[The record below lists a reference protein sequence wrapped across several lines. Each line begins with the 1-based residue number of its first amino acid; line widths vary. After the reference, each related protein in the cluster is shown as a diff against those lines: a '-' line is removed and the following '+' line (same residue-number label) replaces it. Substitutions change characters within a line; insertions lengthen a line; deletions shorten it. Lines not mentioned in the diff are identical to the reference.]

1 MGKIKF
7 SDCRAMVINKAYFLV
22 QSSEIVHI
30 LGNYVIINGRASKE
44 FHQSGTIRGSV
55 AEQAKRLKKQEDDM
69 IEEHLENHL
78 QEGEEEHM
86 HTHVLEDGTTVMHS
100 HGEHG
105 HHHSHAQTKAV
116 LNRLSRAIGHLE
128 SIKRMVEDGRD
139 CSEVLIQLSAVKSA
153 INNTG
158 KIILQDHI
166 EHCIV
171 DAVEHGDKDAIKELE
186 RAIDRFMK

>member
-1 MGKIKF
+1 M
-7 SDCRAMVINKAYFLV
+7 SD
-22 QSSEIVHI
+22 HI
-30 LGNYVIINGRASKE
+30 
-44 FHQSGTIRGSV
+44 
-55 AEQAKRLKKQEDDM
+55 
-69 IEEHLENHL
+69 EHA
-78 QEGEEEHM
+78 
-86 HTHVLEDGTTVMHS
+86 HTHVLEDGTVVSHTHS
-100 HGEHG
+100 HE
-105 HHHSHAQTKAV
+105 QTKAV

-171 DAVEHGDKDAIKELE
+171 DAVEHGDRNAIKELE
-186 RAIDRFMK
+186 KAIDRFMK

>member
-1 MGKIKF
+1 M
-7 SDCRAMVINKAYFLV
+7 
-22 QSSEIVHI
+22 SET
-30 LGNYVIINGRASKE
+30 K
-44 FHQSGTIRGSV
+44 GSHV
-55 AEQAKRLKKQEDDM
+55 
-69 IEEHLENHL
+69 
-78 QEGEEEHM
+78 
-86 HTHVLEDGTTVMHS
+86 HVLEDGTVIEHTHEDHEHTHEDHEHTHGDHAHTHEGHS
-100 HGEHG
+100 HGHV
-105 HHHSHAQTKAV
+105 HSHAQTKAV

-128 SIKRMVEDGRD
+128 SIRKMVEDGRD

-171 DAVEHGDKDAIKELE
+171 DAVENGDREAIKELE